1 MDANPWGRVDEHGT
15 VSVREGEQW
24 REVGQYP
31 DASPEEALAYFQRK
45 YADLEGQ
52 VRLLEQRSRAGASAI
67 DVQKAARHL
76 RESVVGANA
85 VGDLEALQT
94 RLDALAGRLEELS
107 AEQKAEAERE
117 SLAAVADRE
126 AIVAAAEAL
135 AARDPKQVQWK
146 QASAELDALF
156 QRWQSAQKDGP
167 RIPKSTADALWR
179 RFRDARQ
186 TVEQGRRAFFSEL
199 DSQHK
204 DARTRKQAL
213 VERAQSL
220 AAQGAD
226 GIPAYRSL
234 LDEWKAAGR
243 AGRKVDDA
251 LWADFKAAGDVL
263 FQAKSEA
270 SAVVDG
276 EQGENLA
283 AKRAI
288 LEEAQ
293 PLLQEQDRTK
303 ARETLTALQRR
314 WDEIGRVPREA
325 MREVEDGMRRVEAHV
340 RKLDDDH
347 WARSNPERKA
357 RSEGLAG
364 QLEDSIEQ
372 LEASLEAARASK
384 DAAAVTRLEAELATK
399 REWLAVV
406 AAAR

>member
-31 DASPEEALAYFQRK
+31 DASPDEALAYFQRK

-52 VRLLEQRSRAGASAI
+52 VRLLEQRSRAGASAN

-76 RESVVGANA
+76 RESITGANA
-85 VGDLEALQT
+85 VGDLEALLT
-94 RLDALAGRLEELS
+94 RIDALAGKLEELS
-107 AEQKAEAERE
+107 AEQKAEAEQQ
-117 SLAAVADRE
+117 SQAAVADRE

-156 QRWQSAQKDGP
+156 QRWQTAQKDGP
-167 RIPKSTADALWR
+167 RIPKSAGDALWK

-186 TVEQGRRAFFSEL
+186 TVEHGRRAFFSEL

-204 DARTRKQAL
+204 DARSRKQAL
-213 VERAQSL
+213 VERAQAL
-220 AAQGAD
+220 APKGAD

-270 SAVVDG
+270 NAIVDG

-288 LEEAQ
+288 LEEAT
-293 PLLQEQDRTK
+293 PLLQVTDRAK
-303 ARETLTALQRR
+303 ARDTLTALQRR

-325 MREVEDGMRRVEAHV
+325 LREVEDGMRRIEAHV

-347 WARSNPERKA
+347 WDRTNPERKA

-364 QLEDSIEQ
+364 QLEESIEQ
-372 LEASLEAARASK
+372 LEAAIEAAKASK
-384 DAAAVTRLEAELATK
+384 DARKVAGLEAELQTK

>member
-31 DASPEEALAYFQRK
+31 DASPDEALAYFQRK

-52 VRLLEQRSRAGASAI
+52 VRLLEQRSRAGASAT

-85 VGDLEALQT
+85 VGDLEALLT
-94 RLDALAGRLEELS
+94 RIDALAGKLEELS
-107 AEQKAEAERE
+107 AEQKAEAEQQ
-117 SLAAVADRE
+117 SQAAIADRE
-126 AIVAAAEAL
+126 AIVVAAETL

-146 QASAELDALF
+146 QASAELDSLF
-156 QRWQSAQKDGP
+156 QRWQTAQKDGP
-167 RIPKSTADALWR
+167 RIPKSAGDALWK

-186 TVEQGRRAFFSEL
+186 TVEQGRRAFFADL

-213 VERAQSL
+213 VERAQAL
-220 AAQGAD
+220 APKGAD

-270 SAVVDG
+270 NAVVEG

-288 LEEAQ
+288 LEEAK
-293 PLLQEQDRTK
+293 PLLDETDRAK
-303 ARETLTALQRR
+303 ARDALTALQRR

-325 MREVEDGMRRVEAHV
+325 LREVEDGMRRVEAHV

-347 WARSNPERKA
+347 WDRTNPERKA

-364 QLEDSIEQ
+364 QLEESIEQ
-372 LEASLEAARASK
+372 LEAALEAAKASK
-384 DAAAVTRLEAELATK
+384 DAGKVAGLEAELQTK

>member
-52 VRLLEQRSRAGASAI
+52 VRLLEQRSRAGASAT
-67 DVQKAARHL
+67 DVQKAASHL

-85 VGDLEALQT
+85 VGDLGALQT

-156 QRWQSAQKDGP
+156 QRWQTAQKDGP
-167 RIPKSTADALWR
+167 RIPKSTADTLWR

-213 VERAQSL
+213 VERAQALSS
-220 AAQGAD
+220 QGAD

-243 AGRKVDDA
+243 AGRKIDDA

-263 FQAKSEA
+263 FQAKTEA

-293 PLLQEQDRTK
+293 PLLKEQDRAK
-303 ARETLTALQRR
+303 ARETLTGLQRR

-325 MREVEDGMRRVEAHV
+325 MREIEDGMRRIEAHV

-347 WARSNPERKA
+347 WASSNPERKA

-364 QLEDSIEQ
+364 QLEESIEQ
-372 LEASLEAARASK
+372 IEASLEAAKASK

>member
-31 DASPEEALAYFQRK
+31 DASPDEALAYFQRK

-52 VRLLEQRSRAGASAI
+52 VRLLEQRSRAGASAN

-85 VGDLEALQT
+85 VGDLEALLT
-94 RLDALAGRLEELS
+94 RIDALGAKLDELS
-107 AEQKAEAERE
+107 AEQKAQAE
-117 SLAAVADRE
+117 LQAQAAIADRE
-126 AIVAAAEAL
+126 AIVAEAEVL

-146 QASAELDALF
+146 QASAEFDALF

-167 RIPKSTADALWR
+167 RIPKSAGDALWK

-186 TVEQGRRAFFSEL
+186 SVEQGRRAFFSEL

-204 DARTRKQAL
+204 DARGRKQAL
-213 VERAQSL
+213 VERAQAL
-220 AAQGAD
+220 APKGAE

-243 AGRKVDDA
+243 AGRKIDDA

-270 SAVVDG
+270 NAVVEG

-293 PLLQEQDRTK
+293 PLLRVTDRAK
-303 ARETLTALQRR
+303 ARETLTALQLR
-314 WDEIGRVPREA
+314 WDEVGRVPREA
-325 MREVEDGMRRVEAHV
+325 LREVEDGMRRIEAHV

-347 WARSNPERKA
+347 WDRTNPERTA

-364 QLEDSIEQ
+364 QLEESIEQ
-372 LEASLEAARASK
+372 LEAALEAARASK
-384 DAAAVTRLEAELATK
+384 DTAKATGLEAELETK
-399 REWLAVV
+399 RAWLAVV
-406 AAAR
+406 AASR

>member
-31 DASPEEALAYFQRK
+31 DASPDEALAYFQRK

-52 VRLLEQRSRAGASAI
+52 VRLLEQRSRAGASAT

-76 RESVVGANA
+76 RESITGANA
-85 VGDLEALQT
+85 VGDLEALLT
-94 RLDALAGRLEELS
+94 RIDALAGKLEELS
-107 AEQKAEAERE
+107 AEQKAEAEQQ
-117 SLAAVADRE
+117 SQAAVADRE

-156 QRWQSAQKDGP
+156 QRWQTAQKDGP
-167 RIPKSTADALWR
+167 RIPKSAGDALWK

-186 TVEQGRRAFFSEL
+186 TVEHGRRAFFSEL

-204 DARTRKQAL
+204 DARSRKQAL
-213 VERAQSL
+213 VERAQAL
-220 AAQGAD
+220 APKGAD

-270 SAVVDG
+270 NAIVDG

-288 LEEAQ
+288 LEEAT
-293 PLLQEQDRTK
+293 PLLQVTDRAK
-303 ARETLTALQRR
+303 ARDTLTALQRR

-325 MREVEDGMRRVEAHV
+325 LREVEDGMRRIEAHV

-347 WARSNPERKA
+347 WDRTNPERKA

-364 QLEDSIEQ
+364 QLEESIEQ
-372 LEASLEAARASK
+372 LEAAIEAAKASK
-384 DAAAVTRLEAELATK
+384 DARKVAGLEAELQTK

>member
-31 DASPEEALAYFQRK
+31 DASPDEALAYFQRK

-52 VRLLEQRSRAGASAI
+52 VRLLEQRSRAGASAT

-76 RESVVGANA
+76 RESITGANA
-85 VGDLEALQT
+85 VGDLEALLT
-94 RLDALAGRLEELS
+94 RIDALAGKLEELS
-107 AEQKAEAERE
+107 AEQKAEAEQQ
-117 SLAAVADRE
+117 SQAAVADRE

-156 QRWQSAQKDGP
+156 QRWQTAQKDGP
-167 RIPKSTADALWR
+167 RIPKSAGDALWK

-186 TVEQGRRAFFSEL
+186 TVEHGRRAFFSEL

-204 DARTRKQAL
+204 DARSRKQAL
-213 VERAQSL
+213 VERAQAL
-220 AAQGAD
+220 APKGAD

-270 SAVVDG
+270 NAIVDG

-288 LEEAQ
+288 LEEAT
-293 PLLQEQDRTK
+293 PLLQVTDRAK
-303 ARETLTALQRR
+303 ARDTLTALQRR

-325 MREVEDGMRRVEAHV
+325 LREVEDSMRRIEAHV

-347 WARSNPERKA
+347 WDRTNPERKA

-364 QLEDSIEQ
+364 QLEESIEQ
-372 LEASLEAARASK
+372 LEAAIEAAKASK
-384 DAAAVTRLEAELATK
+384 DARKVAGLEAELQTK

>member
-31 DASPEEALAYFQRK
+31 DASPDEALAYFQRK

-52 VRLLEQRSRAGASAI
+52 VRLLEQRSRAGASAT

-76 RESVVGANA
+76 RESVDGANA
-85 VGDLEALQT
+85 VGDLAALLT
-94 RLDALAGRLEELS
+94 RIDALAGKLEELS
-107 AEQKAEAERE
+107 AEQRAEAEQQTQ
-117 SLAAVADRE
+117 AAIADRE
-126 AIVAAAEAL
+126 AIVTAAEAL

-146 QASAELDALF
+146 QASAELDGLF
-156 QRWQSAQKDGP
+156 QRWQAAQKDGP
-167 RIPKSTADALWR
+167 RIPKSAGDALWK

-204 DARTRKQAL
+204 DARSRKQAL
-213 VERAQSL
+213 VERAQAL
-220 AAQGAD
+220 APKGAD

-270 SAVVDG
+270 NAVVEG

-288 LEEAQ
+288 LDEAK
-293 PLLQEQDRTK
+293 PLLEVTDRVK

-325 MREVEDGMRRVEAHV
+325 LREVEDGMRRIEAHV

-347 WARSNPERKA
+347 WDRTNPERTA

-364 QLEDSIEQ
+364 QLEESIEQ
-372 LEASLEAARASK
+372 LEAALEAARASK
-384 DAAAVTRLEAELATK
+384 DEAKVARLEAELQTK

>member
-31 DASPEEALAYFQRK
+31 DASPDEALAYFQRK

-52 VRLLEQRSRAGASAI
+52 VRLLEQRSRAGASAT

-76 RESVVGANA
+76 RESVTGANA
-85 VGDLEALQT
+85 VGDLEALLT
-94 RLDALAGRLEELS
+94 RIDALAGKLEELS
-107 AEQKAEAERE
+107 AEQKAEAEQQ
-117 SLAAVADRE
+117 SQAAIADRE

-146 QASAELDALF
+146 QASSELDALF
-156 QRWQSAQKDGP
+156 QRWQTAQKDGP
-167 RIPKSTADALWR
+167 RIPKSAGDALWK

-186 TVEQGRRAFFSEL
+186 TVEQGRRAFFSDL

-204 DARTRKQAL
+204 DARSRKQAL
-213 VERAQSL
+213 VERAQAL
-220 AAQGAD
+220 APKGAD

-270 SAVVDG
+270 NAIVDG

-288 LEEAQ
+288 LEEAT
-293 PLLQEQDRTK
+293 PLLQVTDRAK
-303 ARETLTALQRR
+303 ARDALTALQRR

-325 MREVEDGMRRVEAHV
+325 LREVEDGMRRIEAHV

-347 WARSNPERKA
+347 WDRTNPERKA

-364 QLEDSIEQ
+364 QLEESIEQ
-372 LEASLEAARASK
+372 LEAALEAAKASK
-384 DAAAVTRLEAELATK
+384 DKGKVAGLEAELQTK